1 LYGGIN
7 SKTFEYAELFL
18 FYLYAHQKTKKMKR
32 FILIVILATFLYLPT
47 QAQVGENYLNI
58 GLDAG
63 ITMNDYLVNEFP
75 AGFGG
80 SVKGLLGVGLSGQ
93 ITLSG
98 TFLYFPLS
106 SNFILPAGD
115 NISFQAIPAFL
126 GYRFN
131 FEHIFFEPQLGAA
144 LHVTRNRFSQT
155 SDNLTS
161 TELGFAVEAGYVF
174 NMIEVGLRYQHTGQ
188 APFHLG
194 MVAFRAAYRIPVGY

>member
-1 LYGGIN
+1 MLNYFCLIC
-7 SKTFEYAELFL
+7 TFI
-18 FYLYAHQKTKKMKR
+18 KKRNTMKR
-32 FILIVILATFLYLPT
+32 FILFVLLAIHFYMPS
-47 QAQVGENYLNI
+47 QAQVGENYLNV

-63 ITMNDYLVNEFP
+63 ITMNEYLVNQFP

-98 TFLYFPLS
+98 TFLYFPLN
-106 SNFILPAGD
+106 SNYLLPAGD

-131 FEHIFFEPQLGAA
+131 FDQVFFEPQVGAA
-144 LHVTRNRFSQT
+144 LHVTRNRFGQT

-161 TELGFAVEAGYVF
+161 TELGFAAEAGYIF
-174 NMIEVGLRYQHTGQ
+174 NLIEIGLRYQHTGES
-188 APFHLG
+188 PFHLG
-194 MVAFRAAYRIPVGY
+194 LLAFRAAYRIPLGY